1 MYELNEQE
9 LEQVAGGFTHTYFKG
24 TTAAA
29 DGAAS
34 AFIGGASSESVTEST
49 NHGHYSNSYAAN
61 SSIAAGLGVN
71 AGSEASSS
79 AGTSTSTKFNF

>member
-29 DGAAS
+29 DGVASALVGGAAS
-34 AFIGGASSESVTEST
+34 SSETEST
-49 NHGHYSNSYAAN
+49 NYGHYSNSYAAN
-61 SSIAAGLGVN
+61 SSIAAGFVVN
-71 AGSEASSS
+71 AGSEAASS
-79 AGTSTSTKFNF
+79 AGTSTSTKFNY